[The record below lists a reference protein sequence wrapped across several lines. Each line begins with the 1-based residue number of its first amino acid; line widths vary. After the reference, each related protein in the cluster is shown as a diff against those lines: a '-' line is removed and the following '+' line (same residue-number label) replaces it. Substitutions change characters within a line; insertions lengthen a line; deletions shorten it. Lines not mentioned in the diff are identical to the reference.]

1 MNEVP
6 KQLSQ
11 ALWRIYHRVQKI
23 VPWSYQGNLP
33 WNEPEFSRRMLREHL
48 DESHAAASRTTPER
62 QQQLVWLWEKLELQS
77 GCQFL
82 DLTCGPGLYA
92 VELAKR
98 GCQVLGVD
106 FSPASIAHARN
117 LAQQEGVTDKCT
129 FIEQDVRT
137 WLHPI
142 TLSPPHP
149 CDKLRASSVTSS
161 SKYDA
166 AAILYGQLAVF
177 PRDEAEAILHQ
188 TAQRLR
194 PGAKLCLE
202 LLDPDRVDK
211 KKSSW
216 WYTDDTGLWGDAP
229 YLHLGE
235 RFWDAENRTS
245 VERFQIIHLETGQL
259 DEVVLCDTT
268 YTISE
273 MTTLLHRTGFDRVDV
288 YPAWDNLP
296 LYDNKEWLVYVAQR
310 AS

>member
-11 ALWRIYHRVQKI
+11 ALWRIYHRAQKI

-62 QQQLVWLWEKLELQS
+62 QQQLVWLWQKMGLQP

-117 LAQQEGVTDKCT
+117 LAQQEGVTTHCT
-129 FIEQDVRT
+129 FVEQDIRT
-137 WLHPI
+137 WLTDV
-142 TLSPPHP
+142 TLSME
-149 CDKLRASSVTSS
+149 
-161 SKYDA
+161 YDA

-177 PRDEAEAILHQ
+177 PREEAEAILRQ

-194 PGAKLCLE
+194 PGARLCLE
-202 LLDPDRVDK
+202 LLNPDRVNK

-245 VERFQIIHLETGQL
+245 VERFHVIHLETGQL

-268 YTISE
+268 YTASE
-273 MTTLLHRTGFDRVDV
+273 MTALLRRTGFDRVDV
-288 YPAWDNLP
+288 YPAWDDLP

-310 AS
+310 GGG